1 MTADTLSSMLNAEL
15 EAGELLAEALDC
27 QRRALIERDLD
38 RISRITGVLEGQM
51 EHFTA
56 LVERRIKAVE
66 AAGGAL
72 NEDCAELLERIRRT
86 ERRVLR
92 LAELNQELIADR
104 LAYVGA
110 MLSTIGMTGP
120 AGYGADT
127 ASATVS
133 RSA

>member
-1 MTADTLSSMLNAEL
+1 MAADALSSMLNAEL
-15 EAGELLAEALDC
+15 ETGELLAETLDC

-38 RISRITGVLEGQM
+38 RISRITGVLEGQI

-56 LVERRIKAVE
+56 LVEGRIKAVE
-66 AAGGAL
+66 DAGGAP
-72 NEDCAELLERIRRT
+72 NEDCAELLERVRQT

>member
-15 EAGELLAEALDC
+15 EAGELLAETLDC

-38 RISRITGVLEGQM
+38 RISRITGVLDGQM

-66 AAGGAL
+66 DAGGAL